1 MKRFRPYELPTLVYS
16 IVCITLI
23 FFGTAGYGFCGTLPS
38 TQIDLSLKNEI
49 SRTTSLGY
57 KFLKEHQNPDGSWSN
72 PEFPALTGLVLYS
85 FLTSPDQVNKTHHPE
100 FIQKGLDYIVSC
112 ARADGAICK
121 EKLPNYN
128 TAICIMAL
136 TAANDPK
143 FYPLILKAR
152 RYIATLQEDRDQKGV
167 ADNPYDGGVGYGTK
181 DHSDMSNTYMALEAL
196 RVSEFLESDQHLKI
210 YQDLKG
216 MPEKSLNWDAALKFI
231 QRCQNLPSHNDQAWA
246 SGDPKNKGG
255 FVYFPGNSKAGEE
268 TLPDNK
274 VALRSYGSMTYAGLL
289 SLIYAKLEK
298 DDPRVKAAYE
308 WISKNFT
315 LDENPGLGQ
324 QGLFYYYHTMAKALS
339 VMNVDH
345 LTASDGKWVDWR
357 KELAQKLVGKQKG
370 DGSWI
375 NDSGRWWEN
384 DPVLVTAYS
393 LIAMN
398 IITR

>member
-1 MKRFRPYELPTLVYS
+1 MVLV
-16 IVCITLI
+16 CTN
-23 FFGTAGYGFCGTLPS
+23 GYGVCAELPS
-38 TQIDLSLKNEI
+38 TQTDISLKKEI
-49 SRTTSLGY
+49 SRATTLGS

-72 PEFPALTGLVLYS
+72 PEYPALTGLVLYS
-85 FLTSPDQVNKTHHPE
+85 FLTSPDQIHKAHHPA
-100 FIQKGLDYIVSC
+100 FIQKGLDYIISC
-112 ARADGAICK
+112 AKSDGAIYK
-121 EKLPNYN
+121 EQLPNYN
-128 TAICIMAL
+128 TAICIMTL

-143 FYPLILKAR
+143 YYPTIMKAR
-152 RYIATLQEDRDQKGV
+152 RYIASLQEDRDKKGV

-196 RVSEFLESDQHLKI
+196 RMSEFLESDQHLKL
-210 YQDLKG
+210 YQDLKK
-216 MPEKSLNWDAALKFI
+216 MPGKTLNWDAALKFI
-231 QRCQNLPSHNDQAWA
+231 ERCQNLPAYNDQAWA

-268 TLPDNK
+268 TLPNNK

-289 SLIYAKLEK
+289 SMIYAKLDK
-298 DDPRVKAAYE
+298 DDPRVQAAYE
-308 WISKNFT
+308 WTSKNYT

-339 VMNVDH
+339 AMNVDH
-345 LTASDGKWVDWR
+345 LTAPNGKWVDWR
-357 KELAQKLVGKQKG
+357 KELAQKLVEKQKG

-384 DPVLVTAYS
+384 DPILVTAYS

-398 IITR
+398 IVTR